1 MYVAG
6 AHRNLDHLDKP
17 LRVAATVRCHKIF
30 RLAPPGCI
38 PTVALTGLL
47 IFDPETVHFTPRP
60 FASEP
65 CAPILDLL
73 GDMSPRLWGQ
83 AVCKRTSCRRSSELA
98 SAIDHWPSWRFGF
111 TDLEPADGG

>member
-38 PTVALTGLL
+38 PTVAVTGLL

-60 FASEP
+60 F
-65 CAPILDLL
+65 
-73 GDMSPRLWGQ
+73 
-83 AVCKRTSCRRSSELA
+83 
-98 SAIDHWPSWRFGF
+98 DH
-111 TDLEPADGG
+111 EPAEGDERIEPRH